1 MQELVNA
8 LVSNYQEASRVTSEP
23 GKNTVLGGRDLKL
36 YENWLAEAHTYFREA
51 SNQDLTLTLA
61 SEWVLDNYYI
71 IRQALLQIGEDLP
84 VGFYKQLPK
93 LADGPLKGLPR
104 IYAIGRAVL
113 SFQNYLLNAI
123 DLQAILIQVQEHVPL
138 TMGEL
143 WALPIF
149 LRYSLIETLAHA
161 LEWII
166 RPQTLP
172 DLPVFPSQLSGTADP
187 FMANQTATGDTLA
200 SGVVA
205 NIILSLRT
213 ISEQNWND
221 FFESVSCVE
230 QTLREDP
237 AGIYPLMDFKTRDLY
252 RKEIESLSFASG
264 REEND
269 LAEITLDLARENN
282 TGKGQICQEYFQEQ
296 ISLRSLST
304 THSHMLENI
313 CLGKADRY

>member
-8 LVSNYQEASRVTSEP
+8 LVSNYQEIGRVASKPE
-23 GKNTVLGGRDLKL
+23 KNAVLGGRDLKL
-36 YENWLAEAHTYFREA
+36 YEIWLADTHTYFREA
-51 SNQDLTLTLA
+51 SNRDVALTLA
-61 SEWVLDNYYI
+61 SEWMLDNYYI

-84 VGFYKQLPK
+84 AGFYKQLPK
-93 LADGPLKGLPR
+93 LAGGPLKGLPR

-172 DLPVFPSQLSGTADP
+172 DLPVFHPQLSGNAEP
-187 FMANQTATGDTLA
+187 FVINQNATGDTLA

-205 NIILSLRT
+205 NIILSLRNV
-213 ISEQNWND
+213 SEQNWND

-230 QTLREDP
+230 RTLREDP
-237 AGIYPLMDFKTRDLY
+237 AGIYP
-252 RKEIESLSFASG
+252 
-264 REEND
+264 
-269 LAEITLDLARENN
+269 
-282 TGKGQICQEYFQEQ
+282 
-296 ISLRSLST
+296 
-304 THSHMLENI
+304 SH
-313 CLGKADRY
+313 